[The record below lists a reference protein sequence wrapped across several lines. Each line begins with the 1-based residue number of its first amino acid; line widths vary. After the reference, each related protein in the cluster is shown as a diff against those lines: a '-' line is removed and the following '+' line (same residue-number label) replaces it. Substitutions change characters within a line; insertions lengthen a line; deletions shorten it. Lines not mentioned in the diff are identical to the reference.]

1 MYPTADWFGRLVP
14 TDAETVLRE
23 LICKGRV
30 VRPNWRGRPPVV
42 RTTEAA
48 HATTPVTTTTP
59 TTQQA
64 DEQ

>member
-23 LICKGRV
+23 LITKGRV

-48 HATTPVTTTTP
+48 HVVSITDP
-59 TTQQA
+59 TQQA
-64 DEQ
+64 GRVEQ